1 VAEAPSMTKTIEKP
15 RTKNNELNKV
25 FKKNLFEL
33 WDSLSSSKDKPEMKE
48 IYPGTRGKTQGERK
62 ERIPNKKEVNKP
74 TFSISSNLLN
84 LIKKPA
90 QSGEH

>member
-1 VAEAPSMTKTIEKP
+1 
-15 RTKNNELNKV
+15 
-25 FKKNLFEL
+25 
-33 WDSLSSSKDKPEMKE
+33 MKE

-90 QSGEH
+90 QSGGH